1 MLPHERSLVKRL
13 QHEPF
18 ALLGINSDGDA
29 KQVKPLFDKHE
40 ITWRNAMDGTPGGPL
55 ANQWNVNSF
64 PGIYILDAKGVIR
77 YRGLRDE
84 AMEEAVLELI
94 EEAKA
99 G

>member
-29 KQVKPLFDKHE
+29 ERVKPLFDQQK
-40 ITWRNAMDGTPGGPL
+40 ITWRNAMDGTPGGPI
-55 ANQWNVNSF
+55 ATRWNVNSF